1 MKTIFLLGLTIL
13 ASSAQASNKV
23 SNLETAKQVSISLE
37 EVEYSYLGK
46 RFDLQVISVVEKDN
60 KVKVELG
67 IGTTERPVRM
77 HDCITVTFTE
87 ATVGYIQNIEKDIDS
102 DSCEF

>member
-13 ASSAQASNKV
+13 ASSVQASDKV
-23 SNLETAKQVSISLE
+23 SNLETAKQISISLE
-37 EVEYSYLGK
+37 KVDYTYLGK
-46 RFDLQVISVVEKDN
+46 RFDLQVFSVVEKDN
-60 KVKVELG
+60 QVKVELG
-67 IGTTERPVRM
+67 IGTIERPARM

-87 ATVGYIQNIEKDIDS
+87 AKVGYIQNIEKDIDS